1 MLECLYE
8 EEGVSPPER
17 RPSRSF
23 SQMELPSSDSNLSVP
38 MLPKLSP
45 RGWIEDPFPTP
56 NLSLK
61 GESFDIKIKPRG
73 WFRTS
78 SPACHSAEFSPDCQS
93 AIFLT
98 KSVVRIFSL
107 GEPKSLI
114 LETPIRPESS
124 YKVAVA
130 SNRFL
135 AVVTDDHLKVYEYG
149 PSIPGGVEV
158 GTETFSSDSSEYTW
172 GPDCAAIHETKE
184 RTWITVGGRGTRR
197 HHNHCSIKIYR
208 VDATAG
214 SFILTAQGAN
224 FARQNCF
231 THQDPLSDDF
241 LKMISFSPDGGRL
254 VAVTNSNRAL
264 LWFLS
269 NNRRP
274 RHAPFEL
281 LIDSTTVCAS
291 RDHLSVSMHCNGY
304 F

>member
-1 MLECLYE
+1 M
-8 EEGVSPPER
+8 
-17 RPSRSF
+17 
-23 SQMELPSSDSNLSVP
+23 
-38 MLPKLSP
+38 
-45 RGWIEDPFPTP
+45 
-56 NLSLK
+56 
-61 GESFDIKIKPRG
+61 
-73 WFRTS
+73 
-78 SPACHSAEFSPDCQS
+78 
-93 AIFLT
+93 
-98 KSVVRIFSL
+98 
-107 GEPKSLI
+107 I

-135 AVVTDDHLKVYEYG
+135 AVVTDDHLEVYEYG
-149 PSIPGGVEV
+149 SSIPDGVEV

-184 RTWITVGGRGTRR
+184 RTWITVGGRGTKKDQNGIKKDQIGTKR
-197 HHNHCSIKIYR
+197 HHNHCSIKMYR
-208 VDATAG
+208 VDATAS

-291 RDHLSVSMHCNGY
+291 RIFFLSQCTATAISNSS
-304 F
+304 